1 MPWVGI
7 APTYSGISSQRWTTQ
22 LPRQIGVKLGSMLPN
37 TLRHRQVHYSCV
49 SLTSVVE
56 GSTHHS
62 TKLVHRVGLE
72 PTTFLSSRG
81 VLADGGYKPLAL
93 PIELPVRLIYACER
107 NRTSVAA
114 LSRRCSTI
122 ELHVRQI
129 GAPTSS
135 NVYLIVVGYVGVRSA
150 TLNLVPLE
158 RIALSPRRSKR
169 LMLSIT
175 L

>member
-1 MPWVGI
+1 MIDWC
-7 APTYSGISSQRWTTQ
+7 RTQ
-22 LPRQIGVKLGSMLPN
+22 VTLLVFSCFKRAHWCFNVNPANGVKLGSMLPN

-129 GAPTSS
+129 GA
-135 NVYLIVVGYVGVRSA
+135 LGRSCTFTIPRSKRGRLA
-150 TLNLVPLE
+150 VADKGNKKPRTLY
-158 RIALSPRRSKR
+158 LSPRYR
-169 LMLSIT
+169 L
-175 L
+175 